1 MRICDTETADQN
13 LTHSSPAGRLTFLE
27 SISILDRQP
36 RDFGLNDTIVFY
48 NNHERFDY
56 TRPEDFADL
65 RSGIVCSPNNYN
77 YCADGAEAAKVE
89 PTDGTVRLTV
99 LANFDHWAALSPD
112 DYQQQKR
119 QCYEEMLAAAVQW
132 VPDFRPHIVGHDMF
146 TPTTIVRY
154 TGHDHGAVYGAPQ
167 KRYDA
172 TTHLENLLI
181 CGADQGYVG
190 IVGTL
195 TSGIQ
200 VANML
205 LR

>member
-1 MRICDTETADQN
+1 
-13 LTHSSPAGRLTFLE
+13 
-27 SISILDRQP
+27 
-36 RDFGLNDTIVFY
+36 
-48 NNHERFDY
+48 
-56 TRPEDFADL
+56 
-65 RSGIVCSPNNYN
+65 
-77 YCADGAEAAKVE
+77 
-89 PTDGTVRLTV
+89 
-99 LANFDHWAALSPD
+99 
-112 DYQQQKR
+112 
-119 QCYEEMLAAAVQW
+119 MLAAAEQW